1 MNIQSYDSE
10 ASNTHIEQIKKHL
23 LSGNEITKLDALRKF
38 GCMNTGDV
46 IFKLRKSPYNLPIET
61 EMKKKGKKRYAIYRL
76 AKKLKQLTLF

>member
-10 ASNTHIEQIKKHL
+10 ASNTHIEKIKQHL
-23 LSGNEITKLDALRKF
+23 IAGNEITKLDALRKF

-46 IFKLRKSPYNLPIET
+46 IFKLRNQGLTIET
-61 EMKKKGKKRYAIYRL
+61 EMKQEGKKRYAIYRL